1 MGFRGFWMAAV
12 LVTAAGAEGQL
23 AAPVVQCIDGYNNT
37 LRLVSQQAGK
47 SARACLRA
55 AAKSD
60 ETDPDTCVVA
70 NSDGK
75 IAGKEAKV
83 QALYASGKCGGAEP
97 IQRGAAIG
105 TAAHRGAATDL
116 IHDLFGDPVT
126 AAVIGLD
133 SGDARCL
140 DTVLKRGVQAFAAIA
155 KGHRQCKR
163 DGLRSGAV
171 LDAATLDAACGAF
184 AQVDAGGKAQARL
197 THLVG
202 DVGVA
207 CGTTTAGLA
216 TLFPGLDA
224 PCHADGGALGGC
236 VAERIRCRT
245 CLALNEAD
253 GQHIDCDL
261 FDDGVDDA
269 SCVAYAL
276 GARTCAFAPGSQLFI
291 QNSALPLFLSISG
304 AATVDCGATDA
315 AQAAPCACDLTAV
328 GPIVLPAIGDFCI
341 TPAPGCPSGGID
353 CDGGP
358 ARDVDLAAD
367 HNIGACA
374 SNAAC
379 AAACDAHCAGLGA
392 AYGRQASGCEGYC
405 QGGASDDLPCAQDS
419 DCPGASCVGGN
430 SVGHAGVCNCICE
443 TGGLG
448 LPSGAGHLDCSL
460 GLQVHIELPSDGDC
474 LDASIETLPP
484 RCVGITTATASGI
497 DHDSDNNMS
506 GLSLPYSGPSTIS
519 GTAPSCDAIEGGSL
533 AGTRLVGHTVFFDST
548 LGDNFARLS
557 LVCQ

>member
-1 MGFRGFWMAAV
+1 MGHRALWLAGALSIA
-12 LVTAAGAEGQL
+12 TAAHGQL
-23 AAPVVQCIDGYNNT
+23 SAPARECIDAYHGR
-37 LRLVSQQAGK
+37 LRMVSQQAGK
-47 SARACLRA
+47 SARTCLRNA
-55 AAKSD
+55 AEGTEPS
-60 ETDPDTCVVA
+60 PDTCVVA

-75 IAGKEAKV
+75 IADKAARV
-83 QALYASGKCGGAEP
+83 TALYSGGTCSGGEP
-97 IQRGAAIG
+97 IQRGAAVG
-105 TAAHRGAATDL
+105 SAAHRDAFTDL
-116 IHDLFGDPVT
+116 VHDLFGTPVT
-126 AAVIGLD
+126 TALSGLSPTD
-133 SGDARCL
+133 SRCL
-140 DTVLKRGVQAFAAIA
+140 DTAMKRAVQAFATITR
-155 KGHRQCKR
+155 GHRQCAKN
-163 DGLRSGAV
+163 GLQSGAV
-171 LDAATLDAACGAF
+171 LDPPTLDAACGTF
-184 AQVDAGGKAQARL
+184 AQIDGAGKALSRLARL
-197 THLVG
+197 TE

-207 CGTTTAGLA
+207 CGTTAIGLA
-216 TLFPGLDA
+216 ALFPGLDA

-236 VAERIRCRT
+236 VAERTRCRA

-261 FDDGVDDA
+261 FDDGSADA
-269 SCVAYAL
+269 SCYAYDL
-276 GARTCAFAPGSQLFI
+276 GTRTCAFAPGSQLFI

-304 AATVDCGATDA
+304 AATVDCGTTDA
-315 AQAAPCACDLTAV
+315 AQAATCACDLTAV
-328 GPIVLPAIGDFCI
+328 GPIVLPAIGDVCI

-367 HNIGACA
+367 HNIGTCA
-374 SNAAC
+374 SNTAC
-379 AAACDAHCAGLGA
+379 AAACDAHCAGLGE
-392 AYGRQASGCEGYC
+392 AYARQASGCEGYC
-405 QGGASDDLPCAQDS
+405 QGGASHNLPCMQDS

-430 SVGHAGVCNCICE
+430 PVSHAGVCNCICE
-443 TGGLG
+443 ARGLG

-460 GLQVHIELPSDGDC
+460 GLQVHVELPSDGDC

-484 RCVGITTATASGI
+484 RCVAITSATATGI

-519 GTAPSCDAIEGGSL
+519 GTAPSCGAIEGGSL